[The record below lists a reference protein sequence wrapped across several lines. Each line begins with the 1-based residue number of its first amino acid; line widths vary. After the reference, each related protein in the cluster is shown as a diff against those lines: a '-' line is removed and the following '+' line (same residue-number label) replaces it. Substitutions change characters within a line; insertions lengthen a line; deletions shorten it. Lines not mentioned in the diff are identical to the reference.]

1 MSLRFIQKVA
11 IYRFSCMKIYTWNY
25 IWTIQPS
32 GNRVKYVQNNKAFIA
47 LVSSRS
53 ALALWRLIKKRQFPA
68 SLLELSHVAAVAS
81 VSRYYYSDQGRTV
94 LQRLYGP
101 WTAAALFLRPCTE
114 SSIFATL
121 VEFKAWIRQKPNY
134 SVTFFG
140 FFHLHLH
147 LASLAMVSWYYYSDQ
162 GRTVLQR
169 LYGPWTA
176 VPKVLYLLLLW
187 SFELELDRIL
197 ITQWYLSSFCM

>member
-11 IYRFSCMKIYTWNY
+11 IYRFSCMKIYTWN
-25 IWTIQPS
+25 
-32 GNRVKYVQNNKAFIA
+32 NNKAFIA

-114 SSIFATL
+114 SSILATL

-147 LASLAMVSWYYYSDQ
+147 LASIAMVSWYNTPIKAGPFYKDFMVRERQYQKFYTYYSC
-162 GRTVLQR
+162 GVLS
-169 LYGPWTA
+169 LN
-176 VPKVLYLLLLW
+176 
-187 SFELELDRIL
+187 
-197 ITQWYLSSFCM
+197 